1 MNDINKGQAKTVL
14 VSGTQNP
21 NVVLA
26 NAGFIPQVGTQQVTG
41 GFPDPLDERNAVPVA
56 VDAIDSVV
64 IVPGGQAGRVA
75 NPQNSAQEFQHTQA
89 KRRATK
95 TQPKSKSACDHFAE
109 ELASRLWST
118 IVEEG
123 GFNADSRHELAR
135 DMVLQAYRDTDYNGY
150 AYRKF
155 SYPIDGFKLPLT
167 DYGQDADVYH
177 HILFTA
183 GNALHGTAGGD
194 AENWA
199 FRRYDQHQADSGRRE
214 SIAELADD
222 DAGMEVGQRMLETAL
237 AGRSGDYWGLK
248 ASIKNI
254 LCAH

>member
-135 DMVLQAYRDTDYNGY
+135 ECYRLTGTPTTMVTLIESLVTRLTGS
-150 AYRKF
+150 
-155 SYPIDGFKLPLT
+155 SYL
-167 DYGQDADVYH
+167 
-177 HILFTA
+177 
-183 GNALHGTAGGD
+183 
-194 AENWA
+194 
-199 FRRYDQHQADSGRRE
+199 
-214 SIAELADD
+214 
-222 DAGMEVGQRMLETAL
+222 
-237 AGRSGDYWGLK
+237 
-248 ASIKNI
+248 
-254 LCAH
+254 